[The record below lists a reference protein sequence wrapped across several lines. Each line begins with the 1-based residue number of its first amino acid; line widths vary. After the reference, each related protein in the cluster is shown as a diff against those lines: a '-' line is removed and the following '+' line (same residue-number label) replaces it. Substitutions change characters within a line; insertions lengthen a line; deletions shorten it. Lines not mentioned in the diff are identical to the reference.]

1 MLLAI
6 LVDCPRDS
14 HRAVPRVHKQSRPVH
29 LGEHLGSS
37 LQQFRMLISERN
49 ELASGQEVIVPISED
64 PRIAA
69 AKAFEKILQIERV
82 PRQTNARLHLLMIGS
97 VDLGL
102 GSRSRQPLGESAVDD
117 LRTGLP
123 RIAVALLL
131 RDHQPSR
138 RQMGLEMPP
147 FTYRLRFLI
156 PRDRIPHTSPGD
168 PVLIDQPG
176 GSIELSIAQGTG
188 TRPDNLLLVK
198 RGLATEEEAF
208 HQAEV
213 TKHAL
218 MRVGLATGV
227 PILFGPN
234 KSGARLSPLL
244 VDGVWAKT
252 GVRVRPDV
260 YGIEIIDETDGP
272 SYAIRIEAEGQV
284 GTPLD
289 RFIGELT
296 AALKEASTGA
306 AVSEKLGLAIE
317 VFMATAAERTPRTR
331 LLGFVTVLEILA
343 EPHDRTAAALSFVE
357 SALAELARRSD
368 MDEAERRSLRSS
380 LERLRLQSIGR
391 SVRDLATN
399 LDPDDIDGYHQGD
412 IRRFLRDCYNTRS
425 QLVHEG
431 SLAEGADVPR
441 MAGNLYFLLRHFLLL
456 RLDPEEAPVR

>member
-1 MLLAI
+1 
-6 LVDCPRDS
+6 
-14 HRAVPRVHKQSRPVH
+14 
-29 LGEHLGSS
+29 
-37 LQQFRMLISERN
+37 
-49 ELASGQEVIVPISED
+49 
-64 PRIAA
+64 
-69 AKAFEKILQIERV
+69 
-82 PRQTNARLHLLMIGS
+82 
-97 VDLGL
+97 
-102 GSRSRQPLGESAVDD
+102 
-117 LRTGLP
+117 
-123 RIAVALLL
+123 
-131 RDHQPSR
+131 
-138 RQMGLEMPP
+138 
-147 FTYRLRFLI
+147 
-156 PRDRIPHTSPGD
+156 
-168 PVLIDQPG
+168 
-176 GSIELSIAQGTG
+176 
-188 TRPDNLLLVK
+188 
-198 RGLATEEEAF
+198 
-208 HQAEV
+208 
-213 TKHAL
+213 
-218 MRVGLATGV
+218 
-227 PILFGPN
+227 
-234 KSGARLSPLL
+234 
-244 VDGVWAKT
+244 
-252 GVRVRPDV
+252 
-260 YGIEIIDETDGP
+260 
-272 SYAIRIEAEGQV
+272 
-284 GTPLD
+284 LD